1 LEYFAGNLNREPAL
15 PSACDCRGC
24 VIRPVQELA
33 VTVHPLEQQIPRRLY
48 AKHVISSRAFSIIL
62 AVVADASLVL
72 LLFRQ
77 NWISATADI
86 EPFWV
91 KQFIAFAIY
100 SALQLWTLAYQ
111 TGRGDELAATIDKV
125 FAASPAIVTALIQ
138 MYWIGHD
145 SAATLSWR
153 QHVVSAIWTVF
164 SIADFFATDITNQ
177 RLRMRQLN
185 LSPPAD

>member
-1 LEYFAGNLNREPAL
+1 MTA
-15 PSACDCRGC
+15 
-24 VIRPVQELA
+24 
-33 VTVHPLEQQIPRRLY
+33 HPFEQQVSRRSH
-48 AKHVISSRAFSIIL
+48 AKHGISSRAFSIIL
-62 AVVADASLVL
+62 AVIADVGLAL
-72 LLFRQ
+72 LLLRQ
-77 NWISATADI
+77 NWISSAGDI

-91 KQFIAFAIY
+91 KQFIGFAIY

-145 SAATLSWR
+145 SAGAPSWR
-153 QHVVSAIWTVF
+153 QHVVSALWTVF
-164 SIADFFATDITNQ
+164 AIADFFATDITNQ

-185 LSPPAD
+185 LAPPAD

>member
-1 LEYFAGNLNREPAL
+1 
-15 PSACDCRGC
+15 
-24 VIRPVQELA
+24 
-33 VTVHPLEQQIPRRLY
+33 VTAHPLEQQTTRRLH
-48 AKHVISSRAFSIIL
+48 AKHSISSRAFSIIL
-62 AVVADASLVL
+62 AILADGGLVL

-77 NWISATADI
+77 DWTSPTADI

-145 SAATLSWR
+145 SAAALSWR
-153 QHVVSAIWTVF
+153 QHVVSGLWAVF
-164 SIADFFATDITNQ
+164 AIADFFATDITNQ

-185 LSPPAD
+185 LAPPAD

>member
-1 LEYFAGNLNREPAL
+1 VTA
-15 PSACDCRGC
+15 
-24 VIRPVQELA
+24 RPF
-33 VTVHPLEQQIPRRLY
+33 EQQIPRRLHT
-48 AKHVISSRAFSIIL
+48 KHGVSSRAVRIVL
-62 AVVADASLVL
+62 AVIADAGLVL
-72 LLFRQ
+72 LLSRQ
-77 NWISATADI
+77 NWISSAEDI

-91 KQFIAFAIY
+91 KQFVAFAVY

-111 TGRGDELAATIDKV
+111 TGRGEEFAATIDKV
-125 FAASPAIVTALIQ
+125 FAASPAVVTALVQ
-138 MYWIGHD
+138 MYWIGHN

-185 LSPPAD
+185 LAPPAD

>member
-1 LEYFAGNLNREPAL
+1 MTAH
-15 PSACDCRGC
+15 S
-24 VIRPVQELA
+24 
-33 VTVHPLEQQIPRRLY
+33 LEQQIPRRLH
-48 AKHVISSRAFSIIL
+48 ARHSISSRAFSIIL
-62 AVVADASLVL
+62 AIVADAGLVL
-72 LLFRQ
+72 LLFRH
-77 NWISATADI
+77 NWVSSTADV

-91 KQFIAFAIY
+91 KQFIVFAIY

-145 SAATLSWR
+145 SATLSWR
-153 QHVVSAIWTVF
+153 QHVVSGLWAVF

-185 LSPPAD
+185 LAPPAD

>member
-1 LEYFAGNLNREPAL
+1 VTA
-15 PSACDCRGC
+15 
-24 VIRPVQELA
+24 RPF
-33 VTVHPLEQQIPRRLY
+33 EQQISRRLH
-48 AKHVISSRAFSIIL
+48 AKHIVSSRTVSIAL
-62 AVVADASLVL
+62 AVIADVGLVL
-72 LLFRQ
+72 LLFRR
-77 NWISATADI
+77 NWITSTADI

-91 KQFIAFAIY
+91 KQFVAFAIY

-111 TGRGDELAATIDKV
+111 TGRGDEFAATIDKV
-125 FAASPAIVTALIQ
+125 FAASPAIVTALVQ

-153 QHVVSAIWTVF
+153 QHVVSAVWAVF

-185 LSPPAD
+185 LAPPAD

>member
-1 LEYFAGNLNREPAL
+1 MTA
-15 PSACDCRGC
+15 
-24 VIRPVQELA
+24 RPF
-33 VTVHPLEQQIPRRLY
+33 EQQIPGRSQAR
-48 AKHVISSRAFSIIL
+48 HGVSSRAVSIVLAIL
-62 AVVADASLVL
+62 ADAG
-72 LLFRQ
+72 LLFLLFQQ
-77 NWISATADI
+77 NWISSTEEI

-91 KQFIAFAIY
+91 RQFLAFALY

-111 TGRGDELAATIDKV
+111 TGRGDEFAATIDKV
-125 FAASPAIVTALIQ
+125 FAASPAIVTALVQ

-153 QHVVSAIWTVF
+153 QHIVSAIWAFF

-185 LSPPAD
+185 LSPPAE

>member
-1 LEYFAGNLNREPAL
+1 MTA
-15 PSACDCRGC
+15 
-24 VIRPVQELA
+24 RPF
-33 VTVHPLEQQIPRRLY
+33 EQQIPRRSH
-48 AKHVISSRAFSIIL
+48 AKHNVSSRAFSIIL
-62 AVVADASLVL
+62 AVTADAGLAL
-72 LLFRQ
+72 LLFQR
-77 NWISATADI
+77 NWIWSTDDI

-91 KQFIAFAIY
+91 RQFIAFAIY

-125 FAASPAIVTALIQ
+125 FAASPAMVTALIQ

-145 SAATLSWR
+145 SGATLSWR
-153 QHVVSAIWTVF
+153 QHVVSGLWAVF

-185 LSPPAD
+185 LAAPGD

>member
-1 LEYFAGNLNREPAL
+1 VTA
-15 PSACDCRGC
+15 
-24 VIRPVQELA
+24 RPF
-33 VTVHPLEQQIPRRLY
+33 EQQISRRLH
-48 AKHVISSRAFSIIL
+48 ARHGVSSRALSIAL
-62 AVVADASLVL
+62 AIVADAGLVVL
-72 LLFRQ
+72 LSQ
-77 NWISATADI
+77 HNWISSTDDI

-111 TGRGDELAATIDKV
+111 TGRGDEFAATIDKV
-125 FAASPAIVTALIQ
+125 FAASPAIVTALVQ

-153 QHVVSAIWTVF
+153 QHVVSAVWAVF

-185 LSPPAD
+185 LSPPVD

>member
-1 LEYFAGNLNREPAL
+1 
-15 PSACDCRGC
+15 
-24 VIRPVQELA
+24 

-153 QHVVSAIWTVF
+153 QHVVSGIWTVF